1 MELSEQQQSRD
12 TSTKSTLI
20 VAITSKDGRLVDQH
34 FGHAEYFLIYQA
46 QAGSIKFLEKRAV
59 SKYCFGSDECG
70 EQENRMDI
78 ILKALDDCDVI
89 LTLRIGY
96 HPQKILEAK
105 GKKAIQ
111 TYGIIEEEINKL
123 FF

>member
-1 MELSEQQQSRD
+1 MGLSKQKESRNI
-12 TSTKSTLI
+12 SIESTLI
-20 VAITSKDGRLVDQH
+20 VAITSKEGKLIDQH
-34 FGHAEYFLIYQA
+34 FGHAEFFTIYQA
-46 QAGSIKFLEKRAV
+46 KKGSIKLLEQRAV
-59 SKYCFGSDECG
+59 SKYCFGSYECG
-70 EQENRMDI
+70 EQENRMDV

-105 GKKAIQ
+105 GKKVIQ

>member
-1 MELSEQQQSRD
+1 MKWPEQKESRD

-20 VAITSKDGRLVDQH
+20 VALTSKDGKSIDQH
-34 FGHAEYFLIYQA
+34 FGHAEFFIIYQA
-46 QAGSIKFLEKRAV
+46 QAESIKLLERRAV
-59 SKYCFGSDECG
+59 PKYCFGPVECG
-70 EQENRMDI
+70 EQENRMDVF
-78 ILKALDDCDVI
+78 LKTLDDCDVI

-96 HPQKILEAK
+96 HPKKKLEAK
-105 GKKAIQ
+105 GKKVIQ